1 MSGRPLEVGNATAL
15 WDLTQGF
22 SVRPWSG
29 GGDRNFLNS
38 DESVLHE
45 AWLAGPDGL
54 LKEKTGKS

>member
-45 AWLAGPDGL
+45 AWLAGPDG
-54 LKEKTGKS
+54 